1 MRAALALCLA
11 ALPAAAQT
19 TWYVDVNGTP
29 PGTGTLA
36 DPYTSIQYAATR
48 PTTAYFD
55 TLVVAPGTYVE
66 HINLLDKLL
75 YIRSSG
81 GPEVTTLRGA
91 VPGSIVKLDSFCT
104 LDGFTITGWIPGAP
118 GLANGA
124 AVHMLDAW
132 LENCILRD
140 NAGLGVY
147 AQYSAHLTSC
157 TLMNNGYPVRVDS
170 MSGELRLRESI
181 LSGPFLAAGGD
192 LRVYSHF
199 SIADFGDFPPSHF
212 GTGNLELDPL
222 LWDPTGGDA
231 HLRPGSPAIDAG
243 NPASPL
249 DPDGS
254 PRDIGALPYEAS
266 YAPAP
271 MTYCTARV
279 NSAGCAPS
287 ISSSGVASAT
297 SATPCLVTCSNQL
310 NQRTGFLFYG
320 LAPRELPYQGGWLCV
335 LAPTRRTPLQN
346 SGGSATGTDC
356 SGNYAYD
363 FNARIQTGADPAL
376 VPGVFVYSQFW
387 SRDPAAT
394 FASNRS
400 NAVRLAITL

>member
-1 MRAALALCLA
+1 MRAALALCLFVV
-11 ALPAAAQT
+11 PAAAQT

-48 PTTAYFD
+48 PTTVYHD
-55 TLVVAPGTYVE
+55 TLMVAPGTYVE
-66 HINLLDKLL
+66 TVIVLDKSLR
-75 YIRSSG
+75 IRSSG
-81 GPEVTTLRGA
+81 GPEVTILRGA
-91 VPGSIVKLDSFCT
+91 NPGNIVKLDSNSV
-104 LDGFTITGWIPGAP
+104 LDGFTVTGWLPGATTP
-118 GLANGA
+118 IKS
-124 AVHMLDAW
+124 AVYLLDGW
-132 LENCILRD
+132 IENCIVRD
-140 NAGLGVY
+140 NGGLALYG
-147 AQYSAHLTSC
+147 QYDTRLRRC
-157 TLMNNGYPVRVDS
+157 TFMNNAFDVSVDTFTG
-170 MSGELRLRESI
+170 MMWIDESI
-181 LSGPFLAAGGD
+181 LTSGFHAANGFSGVD
-192 LRVYSHF
+192 ATYTIAHF
-199 SIADFGDFPPSHF
+199 NNFPPSNF
-212 GTGNLELDPL
+212 GPGNLELDPL
-222 LWDPTGGDA
+222 LWDPTGSDA

-254 PRDIGALPYEAS
+254 RRDIGALRYEAS

-271 MTYCTARV
+271 LTYCTARV
-279 NSAGCAPS
+279 NSAGCTPS
-287 ISSSGVASAT
+287 IASSGVASAT
-297 SATPCLVTCSNQL
+297 SGSPCLVTCSNQL

-335 LAPTRRTPLQN
+335 MSPTRRTPLQN
-346 SGGSATGTDC
+346 SGGSSSGTDC

-363 FNARIQTGADPAL
+363 LNARIQSGLDPAL

-400 NAVRLAITL
+400 NAVRLAITP

>member
-1 MRAALALCLA
+1 MRLALALGLV
-11 ALPAAAQT
+11 ALPAAAQN

-29 PGTGTLA
+29 PGTGTPS

-48 PTTAYFD
+48 PTTAHHD
-55 TLVVAPGTYVE
+55 TLLVAPGTYVE
-66 HINLLDKLL
+66 NVRLNAQSLR
-75 YIRSSG
+75 IRSTG
-81 GPEVTTLRGA
+81 GPEVTILRA
-91 VPGSIVKLDSFCT
+91 ALPGTIVKFDNFSL
-104 LDGFTITGWIPGAP
+104 LDGFTITGWLPGGTAMI
-118 GLANGA
+118 NS
-124 AVHMLDAW
+124 AVHLLDAS
-132 LENCILRD
+132 LENCIIRD
-140 NAGLGVY
+140 VANLAVY
-147 AQYSAHLTSC
+147 SQYTTSLHGC
-157 TLMNNGYPVRVDS
+157 TLMNNGVDVNVDTFTGS
-170 MSGELRLRESI
+170 CWIEETI
-181 LSGPFLAAGGD
+181 LTSSFHAAGGFQN
-192 LRVYSHF
+192 LFSSH
-199 SIADFGDFPPSHF
+199 SIADFGDFPPSFF
-212 GTGNLELDPL
+212 GPGNLELDPQ

-254 PRDIGALPYEAS
+254 RRDIGALRYESS

-279 NSAGCAPS
+279 NSAGCTPS
-287 ISSSGVASAT
+287 ISSSGVASA
-297 SATPCLVTCSNQL
+297 SGSSPCLVTCSNQL

-335 LAPTRRTPLQN
+335 LSPTRRTPLQN

-356 SGNYAYD
+356 SGNFAFD
-363 FNARIQTGADPAL
+363 LNARIQAGTDPAL

-400 NAVRLAITL
+400 NAIRLAIAP